1 MKTARLLREQLR
13 HNDYRDPWRDDTHE
27 DWGERYG
34 LLACQHY
41 LKSKTR
47 VPDDNY
53 ERLAASLPVNDH
65 IAALIAGRLQMLP
78 TDHPKHEDIAE
89 LAEYYRQKSR
99 FAALLP

>member
-1 MKTARLLREQLR
+1 M
-13 HNDYRDPWRDDTHE
+13 
-27 DWGERYG
+27 
-34 LLACQHY
+34 
-41 LKSKTR
+41 
-47 VPDDNY
+47 
-53 ERLAASLPVNDH
+53 NDH